1 MPTKNKLQENVATPV
16 WFSAFF
22 GIDLP
27 QYEVPFV
34 DFNLFSDVPLYID
47 PYAITKTPTEF
58 AAKCHDTIVSYFQ
71 TLLSSIREG
80 NRTATDRLIRGKLSE
95 PTEIHLGVGTRARAG
110 RGLGKDQEAGLI
122 AALADSHAAITGAI
136 QTIQELELHIPG
148 IGPDKIS
155 DLVANIIL
163 GLLAEFTEEVCN
175 EYGVSTRPC
184 AVSGFWNPVS
194 LEWDGGYFNLP
205 VHQNHDYILV
215 PKQFIRRDKD
225 LMNHR
230 DFYNKYVLEVL
241 QRELLNANDSLV
253 QTLQNGSRRITKK
266 SIKEDPRFSPSKEF
280 ISEFILDRPDVVD
293 QYRGELLR
301 RFRPADP
308 ALWSGKAEDDD
319 PEITLALERLKEL
332 RPGKE
337 DANNYHD
344 TVQELL
350 QFVFDYC
357 LVNFEKE
364 YGMDQGRGR
373 IDIIAD
379 NKAGEGLFR
388 ELRDG
393 RFIASSIPIECK
405 NYAADLGNDEF
416 NQIIDRLG
424 EKTSRFGMIFCRT
437 IDNYARALQHRSDR
451 WLRQNL
457 MILLID
463 DPGLEQL
470 VVARLNRDYEAIESY
485 LRLKIREVEYNGPSK
500 LIDQ

>member
-1 MPTKNKLQENVATPV
+1 MRTNRHPNSTERRTQ
-16 WFSAFF
+16 WFSDFF
-22 GIDLP
+22 GINLP
-27 QYEVPFV
+27 QYEIPFV
-34 DFNLFSDVPLYID
+34 DFNLFSDVPLYVD
-47 PYAITKTPTEF
+47 PYAITKTPTEL
-58 AAKCHDTIVSYFQ
+58 AKKCHETIVSYFQ
-71 TLLSSIREG
+71 TLLDSIREG
-80 NRTATDRLIRGKLSE
+80 NRTATNRLIRGKLSE
-95 PTEIHLGVGTRARAG
+95 PTEIHLGVGTKPRAG
-110 RGLGKDQEAGLI
+110 RGIGEDQEARLI
-122 AALADSHAAITGAI
+122 AALANSHAAKTGAI

-148 IGPDKIS
+148 VGPDKVS

-205 VHQNHDYILV
+205 VHQSHDYILV

-253 QTLQNGSRRITKK
+253 RTLQNGSRRITKK
-266 SIKEDPRFSPSKEF
+266 SLKEDPRFALSKEF
-280 ISEFILDRPDVVD
+280 VSKFILDRPDVVD
-293 QYRGELLR
+293 QYREELLN

-308 ALWSGKAEDDD
+308 ALWSGKADEDD
-319 PEITLALERLKEL
+319 PGISIALERLKGL

-337 DANNYHD
+337 DADSYHD

-350 QFVFDYC
+350 QFVFDYS

-364 YGMDQGRGR
+364 YEMDQGRGR

-379 NKAGEGLFR
+379 NKAGEGLFCEMR
-388 ELRDG
+388 NAQFFAR
-393 RFIASSIPIECK
+393 SIPIECK
-405 NYAADLGNDEF
+405 NYAADLGNNEF
-416 NQIIDRLG
+416 NQLADRLG
-424 EKTSRFGMIFCRT
+424 EKTSRFGMVFCRT
-437 IDNYARALQHRSDR
+437 IDNYTRALQHQSDR

-463 DPGLEQL
+463 DSGLERL
-470 VVARLNRDYEAIESY
+470 VAARLNRDYQAIESY
-485 LRLKIREVEYNGPSK
+485 LRLQIREVQYNGASK
-500 LIDQ
+500 LTS